1 MAVWIADTAGVTNQS
16 VPEVLCAA
24 AAYHVFRAASGAGPW
39 SSGVNVT
46 GLAAQAR
53 RSSMRAR
60 VCANPT
66 AGTGSRANCAGA

>member
-53 RSSMRAR
+53 RSS
-60 VCANPT
+60 V
-66 AGTGSRANCAGA
+66 